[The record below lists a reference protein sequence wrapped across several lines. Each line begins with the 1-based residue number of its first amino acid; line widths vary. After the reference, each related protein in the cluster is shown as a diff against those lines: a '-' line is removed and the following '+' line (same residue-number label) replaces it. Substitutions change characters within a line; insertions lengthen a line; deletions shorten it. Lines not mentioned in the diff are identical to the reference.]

1 MANYNKQFN
10 FRNGVQVD
18 DDNLVVSPTGL
29 VGIGTTVPTELLDV
43 RGDVKISGFAT
54 ATELKGQ
61 NLVVS
66 GIATFNEIKLESDS
80 IIVGSGVSI
89 GSGIV
94 TAPDPTGIVTYYGD
108 ARYLQGMPT
117 SQWLDVDAGL
127 GFISVYNAGNVGVGT
142 DDPRFMLQ
150 IGGNTDTS
158 VAGFAPGVGI
168 SSEGNVIATGIVT
181 ASSFVG
187 IGSLLTLLNAD
198 ELVSGTIDND
208 RLPEDIQI
216 TGIITANTF
225 KGQQLNVTGLA
236 TASNFNGDLTG
247 DVTGD
252 VTGNLTGDE
261 IVVSGIVT
269 ANTFDGQQ
277 LNVTGLATATTF
289 NGQQLNVT
297 GLATASSFI
306 GNLEGDEIVIT
317 GIITA
322 TSLDGDVVGTAS
334 TALTLSGTPD
344 IEVSNIISGIIT
356 GTRFE
361 GDVIGTA
368 TTATDLTSNA
378 DIEIDRIIVGVSS
391 VKSTLGVGTNPLTG
405 NITVGVTTS
414 GIGADILVDRFAG
427 INTTDSPAANLRLL
441 SDKEESVITIGSS
454 VEITGN
460 NSQIRYGNR
469 NSGLTYSTHNS
480 LDFINYGSG
489 NINTYLQTGTV
500 GVNTGS
506 FYWHDKN
513 DVMMALTYEGNL
525 GIGITDPTE
534 KLNVQG
540 NSFFSGAATFGSDV
554 VINGNLSAT
563 FLGSLLDSQSQIVVD
578 VEEKLLQGNV
588 NTNSGI
594 STFNRVSIASTLISD
609 NIIVGTGVT
618 TRADEDFVIMANS
631 GDSGFFVTDLGGIGI
646 STTVA
651 LSQNIGVNAIQK
663 EAVFAG
669 VGIGTLAPTC
679 IADFAHA
686 GTLGITTTH
695 RYFLPPKVGTTDR
708 NGIGIT
714 ETGATIYNTDLNKL
728 QVYTGSAWETITSA

>member
-54 ATELKGQ
+54 ATELRGQ

-66 GIATFNEIKLESDS
+66 GIATFKEIKLESDS

-117 SQWLDVDAGL
+117 SQWLDIDAGL
-127 GFISVYNAGNVGVGT
+127 GFISIYNAGNVGIGT

-168 SSEGNVIATGIVT
+168 SSEGNVLATGIAT

-198 ELVSGTIDND
+198 ELVSGTINND

-247 DVTGD
+247 DVTG
-252 VTGNLTGDE
+252 NLTGDA

-269 ANTFDGQQ
+269 ANTFKGQ
-277 LNVTGLATATTF
+277 LNTTGIVTANTF
-289 NGQQLNVT
+289 NGQLNTT
-297 GLATASSFI
+297 GVATASSFN
-306 GNLEGDEIVIT
+306 GNLTGDEIVIT

-378 DIEIDRIIVGVSS
+378 NIAIDKITVGVST
-391 VKSTLGVGTNPLTG
+391 VKSTLGIGTNPLTG

-414 GIGADILVDRFAG
+414 DVGADILVDRFAG
-427 INTTDSPAANLRLL
+427 INTTDGIPASLRLL
-441 SDKEESVITIGSS
+441 SDKQPSAITIGSS
-454 VEITGN
+454 VAINGDN
-460 NSQIRYGNR
+460 AQIRYAN
-469 NSGLTYSTHNS
+469 NSISFPYSTHNS
-480 LDFINYGSG
+480 LDFINYGDG
-489 NINTYLQTGTV
+489 NINCYLQSGAAGIGTGD
-500 GVNTGS
+500 
-506 FYWHDKN
+506 FHWHNN
-513 DVMMALTYEGNL
+513 DSVIMSLTYGGNL
-525 GIGITDPTE
+525 GLGITNPSQR
-534 KLNVQG
+534 LNVQG
-540 NSFFSGAATFGSDV
+540 ISTFSDDAFFSGNVSISGNLTISSLNVSSINSNLFGNVTGDV
-554 VINGNLSAT
+554 VS
-563 FLGSLLDSQSQIVVD
+563 
-578 VEEKLLQGNV
+578 
-588 NTNSGI
+588 SGI
-594 STFNRVSIASTLISD
+594 STFNVVSIGDTAIVSEQLV
-609 NIIVGTGVT
+609 VGTGNT
-618 TRADEDFVIMANS
+618 DIPSHLPFV
-631 GDSGFFVTDLGGIGI
+631 
-646 STTVA
+646 
-651 LSQNIGVNAIQK
+651 VNAGEGQFFIDD
-663 EAVFAG
+663 VSR
-669 VGIGTLAPTC
+669 VGIGTNVIGDEFVLDVYGGISGTQVSVGTSIPQAS
-679 IADFAHA
+679 ADFSKA
-686 GTLGITTTH
+686 GIGSNTSFMI
-695 RYFLPPKVGTTDR
+695 PPKISQVERVGLATV
-708 NGIGIT
+708 
-714 ETGATIYNTDLNKL
+714 TGAFIYNTTSNKL
-728 QVYTGSAWETITSA
+728 QVYTGSSWETITSA

>member
-127 GFISVYNAGNVGVGT
+127 GFISIYNVGNVGVGT

-208 RLPEDIQI
+208 RLPEGIQI
-216 TGIITANTF
+216 TGIATATTF
-225 KGQQLNVTGLA
+225 NGQLNTTGIA
-236 TASNFNGDLTG
+236 TASSFIGDL
-247 DVTGD
+247 
-252 VTGNLTGDE
+252 TGNLTGDE

-361 GDVIGTA
+361 GDVILLA

-378 DIEIDRIIVGVSS
+378 DLAINQITVGVSTI
-391 VKSTLGVGTNPLTG
+391 KSTLGVGTDPLTG

-427 INTTDSPAANLRLL
+427 INTTDGISASLRLL
-441 SDKEESVITIGSS
+441 SDKQPSNITIGSS
-454 VEITGN
+454 VAINGDN
-460 NSQIRYGNR
+460 AQIRYAN
-469 NSGLTYSTHNS
+469 NSISFPYSIHNS
-480 LDFINYGSG
+480 LDFINYGDG
-489 NINTYLQTGTV
+489 NINCYLQSGAPGIGTGD
-500 GVNTGS
+500 
-506 FYWHDKN
+506 FHWHNN
-513 DVMMALTYEGNL
+513 DSVMMSLTYEGNL
-525 GIGITDPTE
+525 GLGITNPSQR
-534 KLNVQG
+534 LNVQG
-540 NSFFSGAATFGSDV
+540 ISTFSDDAFFSGDV
-554 VINGNLSAT
+554 FISGNLTIS
-563 FLGSLLDSQSQIVVD
+563 SLNVSSMNTNVF
-578 VEEKLLQGNV
+578 GNV
-588 NTNSGI
+588 TGDIVSSGI
-594 STFNRVSIASTLISD
+594 STFNDVSIGNTAFVESQA
-609 NIIVGTGVT
+609 IVGTGITVPSHIPF
-618 TRADEDFVIMANS
+618 AVNPGE
-631 GDSGFFVTDLGGIGI
+631 GQFFVDDT
-646 STTVA
+646 S
-651 LSQNIGVNAIQK
+651 S
-663 EAVFAG
+663 
-669 VGIGTLAPTC
+669 VGIGTNIIGDEFVLDVYGGISGTQVSVGTTIPQSSV
-679 IADFAHA
+679 DFSNA
-686 GTLGITTTH
+686 GIGTNTGFMI
-695 RYFLPPKVGTTDR
+695 PPKVSDAERVGLATV
-708 NGIGIT
+708 
-714 ETGATIYNTDLNKL
+714 TGAFIYNTTSNKL
-728 QVYTGSAWETITSA
+728 QVYTGSSWETITSA

>member
-54 ATELKGQ
+54 ATELRGQ

-66 GIATFNEIKLESDS
+66 GIATFKEIKLESDS

-117 SQWLDVDAGL
+117 SQWLDIDAGL
-127 GFISVYNAGNVGVGT
+127 GFISIYNAGNVGIGT

-168 SSEGNVIATGIVT
+168 SSEGNVLATGIAT

-198 ELVSGTIDND
+198 ELVSGTINND

-247 DVTGD
+247 DVTG
-252 VTGNLTGDE
+252 NLTGDA

-269 ANTFDGQQ
+269 ANTFKGQ
-277 LNVTGLATATTF
+277 LNTTGIVTANTF
-289 NGQQLNVT
+289 NGQLNTT
-297 GLATASSFI
+297 GVATASSFN
-306 GNLEGDEIVIT
+306 GNLTGNEIVIT

-378 DIEIDRIIVGVSS
+378 NIAIDKITVGVST
-391 VKSTLGVGTNPLTG
+391 VKSTLGIGTNPLTG

-414 GIGADILVDRFAG
+414 DVGADILVDRFAG
-427 INTTDSPAANLRLL
+427 INTTDGIPASLRLL
-441 SDKEESVITIGSS
+441 SDKQPSAITIGSS
-454 VEITGN
+454 VAINGDN
-460 NSQIRYGNR
+460 AQIRYAN
-469 NSGLTYSTHNS
+469 NSISFPYSTHNS
-480 LDFINYGSG
+480 LDFINYGDG
-489 NINTYLQTGTV
+489 NINCYLQSGAAGIGTGD
-500 GVNTGS
+500 
-506 FYWHDKN
+506 FHWHNN
-513 DVMMALTYEGNL
+513 DSVIMSLTYGGNL
-525 GIGITDPTE
+525 GLGITNPSQR
-534 KLNVQG
+534 LNVQG
-540 NSFFSGAATFGSDV
+540 ISTFSDDAFFSGNVSISGNLTISSLNVSSINSNLFGNVTGDV
-554 VINGNLSAT
+554 VS
-563 FLGSLLDSQSQIVVD
+563 
-578 VEEKLLQGNV
+578 
-588 NTNSGI
+588 SGI
-594 STFNRVSIASTLISD
+594 STFNVVSIGDTAIVSEQLV
-609 NIIVGTGVT
+609 VGTGNT
-618 TRADEDFVIMANS
+618 DIPSHLPFV
-631 GDSGFFVTDLGGIGI
+631 
-646 STTVA
+646 
-651 LSQNIGVNAIQK
+651 VNAGEGQFFIDD
-663 EAVFAG
+663 VSR
-669 VGIGTLAPTC
+669 VGIGTNVIGDEFVLDVYGGISGTQVSVGTSIPQAS
-679 IADFAHA
+679 ADFSKA
-686 GTLGITTTH
+686 GIGSNTSFMI
-695 RYFLPPKVGTTDR
+695 PPKISQVERVGLATV
-708 NGIGIT
+708 
-714 ETGATIYNTDLNKL
+714 TGAFIYNTTSNKL
-728 QVYTGSAWETITSA
+728 QVYTGSSWETITSA

>member
-127 GFISVYNAGNVGVGT
+127 GFISIYNVGNVGVGT

-208 RLPEDIQI
+208 RLPEGIQI
-216 TGIITANTF
+216 TGIATATTF
-225 KGQQLNVTGLA
+225 NGQLNTTGIA
-236 TASNFNGDLTG
+236 TASSFIGDL
-247 DVTGD
+247 
-252 VTGNLTGDE
+252 TGNLTGDE

-289 NGQQLNVT
+289 NGQLNTT
-297 GLATASSFI
+297 GVATASSFI

-414 GIGADILVDRFAG
+414 GVGADILVDRFAG
-427 INTTDSPAANLRLL
+427 INTTDGIPASLRLL
-441 SDKEESVITIGSS
+441 SDKQESSITIGSS
-454 VEITGN
+454 VAINGDN
-460 NSQIRYGNR
+460 AQIRYAN
-469 NSGLTYSTHNS
+469 NNISFPYSTHNS
-480 LDFINYGSG
+480 LDFINYGDG
-489 NINTYLQTGTV
+489 NINCYLQSGAPGIGTGD
-500 GVNTGS
+500 
-506 FYWHDKN
+506 FHWHNN
-513 DVMMALTYEGNL
+513 DSVIMSLTYGGNL
-525 GIGITDPTE
+525 GLGITNPSQR
-534 KLNVQG
+534 LNVQG
-540 NSFFSGAATFGSDV
+540 ISTFSDDAFFSSDV
-554 VINGNLSAT
+554 FISGNLTIS
-563 FLGSLLDSQSQIVVD
+563 SLNVSSINANLF
-578 VEEKLLQGNV
+578 GNV
-588 NTNSGI
+588 TGNVVSSGI
-594 STFNRVSIASTLISD
+594 STFNDVSIGNTAFVESQA
-609 NIIVGTGVT
+609 IVGTGITVPSHIPF
-618 TRADEDFVIMANS
+618 AVNPGE
-631 GDSGFFVTDLGGIGI
+631 GQFFIDDV
-646 STTVA
+646 SR
-651 LSQNIGVNAIQK
+651 
-663 EAVFAG
+663 
-669 VGIGTLAPTC
+669 VGIGTNIVGDEFVLDVYGGISGTQVSVGTTIPQSSV
-679 IADFAHA
+679 DFAKA
-686 GTLGITTTH
+686 GIGTNTGFMI
-695 RYFLPPKVGTTDR
+695 PPKVSDAERVGLATV
-708 NGIGIT
+708 
-714 ETGATIYNTDLNKL
+714 TGAFIYNTTFNKL
-728 QVYTGSAWETITSA
+728 QVYTGSSWETITSA

>member
-127 GFISVYNAGNVGVGT
+127 GFISIYNVGNVGVGT

-208 RLPEDIQI
+208 RLPEGIQI
-216 TGIITANTF
+216 TGIATATTF
-225 KGQQLNVTGLA
+225 NGQLNTTGIA
-236 TASNFNGDLTG
+236 TASSFIGDL
-247 DVTGD
+247 
-252 VTGNLTGDE
+252 TGNLTGDE

-289 NGQQLNVT
+289 NGQLNTT
-297 GLATASSFI
+297 GVATASSFI

-414 GIGADILVDRFAG
+414 GVGADILVDRFAG
-427 INTTDSPAANLRLL
+427 INTTDGIPASLRLL
-441 SDKEESVITIGSS
+441 SDKQPSAITIGSS
-454 VEITGN
+454 VAINGDN
-460 NSQIRYGNR
+460 AQIRYAN
-469 NSGLTYSTHNS
+469 NSISFPYSTHNS
-480 LDFINYGSG
+480 LDFINYGDG
-489 NINTYLQTGTV
+489 NINCYLQSGAPGIGTGD
-500 GVNTGS
+500 
-506 FYWHDKN
+506 FHWHNN
-513 DVMMALTYEGNL
+513 DSVIMSLTYGGNL
-525 GIGITDPTE
+525 GLGITNPSQR
-534 KLNVQG
+534 LNVQG
-540 NSFFSGAATFGSDV
+540 ISTFSDDAFFSSDV
-554 VINGNLSAT
+554 FISGNLTIS
-563 FLGSLLDSQSQIVVD
+563 SLNVSSINANLF
-578 VEEKLLQGNV
+578 GNV
-588 NTNSGI
+588 TGDVVSSGI
-594 STFNRVSIASTLISD
+594 STFNDVSIGNTAFVESQA
-609 NIIVGTGVT
+609 IVGTGITVPSHIPF
-618 TRADEDFVIMANS
+618 AVNPGE
-631 GDSGFFVTDLGGIGI
+631 GQFFIDDV
-646 STTVA
+646 SR
-651 LSQNIGVNAIQK
+651 
-663 EAVFAG
+663 
-669 VGIGTLAPTC
+669 VGIGTNIVGDEFVLDVYGGISGTQVSVGTTIPQSSV
-679 IADFAHA
+679 DFAKA
-686 GTLGITTTH
+686 GIGTNTGFMI
-695 RYFLPPKVGTTDR
+695 PPKVSDAERVGLATV
-708 NGIGIT
+708 
-714 ETGATIYNTDLNKL
+714 TGAFIYNTTFNKL
-728 QVYTGSAWETITSA
+728 QVYTGSSWETITSA

>member
-54 ATELKGQ
+54 ATELRGQ
-61 NLVVS
+61 ALVVS
-66 GIATFNEIKLESDS
+66 GISTFKEIKLESDS

-89 GSGIV
+89 GSGVV
-94 TAPDPTGIVTYYGD
+94 TASDPTGIVTYYGD

-127 GFISVYNAGNVGVGT
+127 GFISIYNAGNVGIGT

-168 SSEGNVIATGIVT
+168 SSEGNVLATGIVT

-198 ELVSGTIDND
+198 EIVSGTINND

-247 DVTGD
+247 DVTG
-252 VTGNLTGDE
+252 NLTGDE

-277 LNVTGLATATTF
+277 LNLTGIATATTF
-289 NGQQLNVT
+289 NGQLNTT
-297 GLATASSFI
+297 GVATASSFI
-306 GNLEGDEIVIT
+306 GDLTGNLTGDEIVIT

-368 TTATDLTSNA
+368 TTATDLPSNA
-378 DIEIDRIIVGVSS
+378 NITIDKITVGISS
-391 VKSTLGVGTNPLTG
+391 VKSILGVGTNPLNG
-405 NITVGVTTS
+405 NVTVGVTTS
-414 GIGADILVDRFAG
+414 GISADILVDRFAG
-427 INTTDSPAANLRLL
+427 INTTDSPAASLRLL
-441 SDKEESVITIGSS
+441 SDKEESIITIGSS
-454 VEITGN
+454 IAIAGN
-460 NSQIRYGNR
+460 NAQIRYGNR
-469 NSGLTYSTHNS
+469 NLGLTYSTHDS

-500 GVNTGS
+500 GLNTGS

-513 DVMMALTYEGNL
+513 DVIMALTYEGNL
-525 GIGITDPTE
+525 GIGKTDPTE
-534 KLNVQG
+534 RLNVQG
-540 NSFFSGAATFGSDV
+540 TAFFSGPVTFDDIITVNSAITSPV
-554 VINGNLSAT
+554 RGNL
-563 FLGSLLDSQSQIVVD
+563 LDLSDDVIVD
-578 VEEKLLQGNV
+578 VSEKLFTGNV
-588 NTNSGI
+588 NINSGI
-594 STFNRVSIASTLISD
+594 STFNEVSTGSTIKAD
-609 NIIVGTGVT
+609 NIVVGGGLASRSSLSHIISGNSEQHRFYVNDSGAIGIATTFEFGDDIGITAPGKFAILGGVGVGTTVPKCAVDF
-618 TRADEDFVIMANS
+618 AD
-631 GDSGFFVTDLGGIGI
+631 
-646 STTVA
+646 
-651 LSQNIGVNAIQK
+651 
-663 EAVFAG
+663 AG
-669 VGIGTLAPTC
+669 TVGIGTTQP
-679 IADFAHA
+679 
-686 GTLGITTTH
+686 
-695 RYFLPPKVGTTDR
+695 YFLPPKISNTTR
-708 NGIGIT
+708 NGIGET
-714 ETGATIYNTDLNKL
+714 VTGATIYNTDLNKL

>member
-127 GFISVYNAGNVGVGT
+127 GFISIYNVGNVGVGT

-208 RLPEDIQI
+208 RLPEGIQI
-216 TGIITANTF
+216 TGIATATTF
-225 KGQQLNVTGLA
+225 NGQLNTTGIA
-236 TASNFNGDLTG
+236 TASSFIGDL
-247 DVTGD
+247 
-252 VTGNLTGDE
+252 TGNLTGDE

-378 DIEIDRIIVGVSS
+378 DLAINQITVGVSTI
-391 VKSTLGVGTNPLTG
+391 KSTLGVGTDPLTG

-427 INTTDSPAANLRLL
+427 INTTDGISASLRLL
-441 SDKEESVITIGSS
+441 SDKQPSSITIGSS
-454 VEITGN
+454 VAINGDN
-460 NSQIRYGNR
+460 AQIRYAN
-469 NSGLTYSTHNS
+469 NSISFPYSTHNS
-480 LDFINYGSG
+480 LDFINYGDG
-489 NINTYLQTGTV
+489 NINCYLQSGAPGIGTGD
-500 GVNTGS
+500 
-506 FYWHDKN
+506 FHWHNN
-513 DVMMALTYEGNL
+513 DSVMMSLTYEGNL
-525 GIGITDPTE
+525 GLGITNPSQR
-534 KLNVQG
+534 LNVQG
-540 NSFFSGAATFGSDV
+540 ISTFSDDAFFSGDV
-554 VINGNLSAT
+554 FISGNLTIS
-563 FLGSLLDSQSQIVVD
+563 SLNVSSMNTNVF
-578 VEEKLLQGNV
+578 GNV
-588 NTNSGI
+588 TGDIVSSGI
-594 STFNRVSIASTLISD
+594 STFNDVSIGNTAFVESQA
-609 NIIVGTGVT
+609 IVGTGITVPSHIPF
-618 TRADEDFVIMANS
+618 AVNPGE
-631 GDSGFFVTDLGGIGI
+631 GQFFVDDT
-646 STTVA
+646 S
-651 LSQNIGVNAIQK
+651 S
-663 EAVFAG
+663 
-669 VGIGTLAPTC
+669 VGIGTNIIGDEFVLDVYGGISGTQVSVGTTIPQSSV
-679 IADFAHA
+679 DFSNA
-686 GTLGITTTH
+686 GIGTNTGFMI
-695 RYFLPPKVGTTDR
+695 PPKVSDAERVGLATV
-708 NGIGIT
+708 
-714 ETGATIYNTDLNKL
+714 TGAFIYNTTSNKL
-728 QVYTGSAWETITSA
+728 QVYTGSSWETITSA

>member
-127 GFISVYNAGNVGVGT
+127 GFISIYNVGNVGVGT

-208 RLPEDIQI
+208 RLPEGIQI
-216 TGIITANTF
+216 TGIATATTF
-225 KGQQLNVTGLA
+225 NGQLNTTGIA
-236 TASNFNGDLTG
+236 TASSFIGDL
-247 DVTGD
+247 
-252 VTGNLTGDE
+252 TGNLTGDE

-378 DIEIDRIIVGVSS
+378 DLAINQITVGVSTI
-391 VKSTLGVGTNPLTG
+391 KSTLGVGTDPLTG

-427 INTTDSPAANLRLL
+427 INTTDGISASLRLL
-441 SDKEESVITIGSS
+441 SDKQPSAITIGSS
-454 VEITGN
+454 VAINGDN
-460 NSQIRYGNR
+460 AQIRYAN
-469 NSGLTYSTHNS
+469 NSISFPYSTHNS
-480 LDFINYGSG
+480 LDFINYGDG
-489 NINTYLQTGTV
+489 NINCYLQSGAPGIGTGD
-500 GVNTGS
+500 
-506 FYWHDKN
+506 FHWHNN
-513 DVMMALTYEGNL
+513 DSVMMSLTYEGNL
-525 GIGITDPTE
+525 GLGITNPSQR
-534 KLNVQG
+534 LNVQG
-540 NSFFSGAATFGSDV
+540 ISTFSDDAFFSGDV
-554 VINGNLSAT
+554 FISGNLTIS
-563 FLGSLLDSQSQIVVD
+563 SLNVSSMNTNVF
-578 VEEKLLQGNV
+578 GNV
-588 NTNSGI
+588 TGDIVSSGI
-594 STFNRVSIASTLISD
+594 STFNDVSIGNTAFVESQA
-609 NIIVGTGVT
+609 IVGTGITVPSHIPF
-618 TRADEDFVIMANS
+618 AVNPGE
-631 GDSGFFVTDLGGIGI
+631 GQFFVDDT
-646 STTVA
+646 S
-651 LSQNIGVNAIQK
+651 S
-663 EAVFAG
+663 
-669 VGIGTLAPTC
+669 VGIGTNIIGDEFVLDVYGGISGTQVSVGTTIPQSSV
-679 IADFAHA
+679 DFSNA
-686 GTLGITTTH
+686 GIGTNTGFMI
-695 RYFLPPKVGTTDR
+695 PPKVSDAERVGLATV
-708 NGIGIT
+708 
-714 ETGATIYNTDLNKL
+714 TGAFIYNTTSNKL
-728 QVYTGSAWETITSA
+728 QVYTGSSWETITSA

>member
-54 ATELKGQ
+54 ATELRGQ
-61 NLVVS
+61 ALVVS
-66 GIATFNEIKLESDS
+66 GISTFKEIKLESDS

-117 SQWLDVDAGL
+117 SQWLDIDAGL
-127 GFISVYNAGNVGVGT
+127 GFISIYNAGNVGIGT

-168 SSEGNVIATGIVT
+168 SSEGNVLATGIAT

-208 RLPEDIQI
+208 RLPEGIQI
-216 TGIITANTF
+216 TGIATATTF
-225 KGQQLNVTGLA
+225 NGQLNTTGIA
-236 TASNFNGDLTG
+236 TASSFIGDL
-247 DVTGD
+247 
-252 VTGNLTGDE
+252 TGNLTGDE

-378 DIEIDRIIVGVSS
+378 NIAIDKITVGVST
-391 VKSTLGVGTNPLTG
+391 VKSTLGVGTDPLTG

-427 INTTDSPAANLRLL
+427 INTTDGISASLRLL
-441 SDKEESVITIGSS
+441 SDKQESAITIGSS
-454 VEITGN
+454 IAINGDN
-460 NSQIRYGNR
+460 AQIRYAN
-469 NSGLTYSTHNS
+469 NSISFPYSTHNS
-480 LDFINYGSG
+480 LDFINYGDG
-489 NINTYLQTGTV
+489 NINCYLQSGSPGIGTGD
-500 GVNTGS
+500 
-506 FYWHDKN
+506 FHWHNN
-513 DVMMALTYEGNL
+513 DSVIMSLTYGGNL
-525 GIGITDPTE
+525 GLGITNPSQR
-534 KLNVQG
+534 LNVQG
-540 NSFFSGAATFGSDV
+540 ISTFSDDAFFSGNVSISGNLTISSLNVSSINANLFGNVTGDV
-554 VINGNLSAT
+554 VS
-563 FLGSLLDSQSQIVVD
+563 
-578 VEEKLLQGNV
+578 
-588 NTNSGI
+588 SGI
-594 STFNRVSIASTLISD
+594 STFNVVSIGDTAIVSEQLV
-609 NIIVGTGVT
+609 VGTGNTDIPSDLPFVVNPGEGQFFIDDVSRVGINT
-618 TRADEDFVIMANS
+618 NIIGDEFVL
-631 GDSGFFVTDLGGIGI
+631 DVYGGISGTQV
-646 STTVA
+646 SVGTTIPQASVDFA
-651 LSQNIGVNAIQK
+651 NA
-663 EAVFAG
+663 
-669 VGIGTLAPTC
+669 GIGTN
-679 IADFAHA
+679 IGFM
-686 GTLGITTTH
+686 I
-695 RYFLPPKVGTTDR
+695 PPKVSDAERVGLATV
-708 NGIGIT
+708 
-714 ETGATIYNTDLNKL
+714 TGAFIYNTTSNKL
-728 QVYTGSAWETITSA
+728 QVYTGSSWETITSA

>member
-54 ATELKGQ
+54 ATELRGQ

-66 GIATFNEIKLESDS
+66 GIATFKEIKLESDS

-117 SQWLDVDAGL
+117 SQWLDIDAGL
-127 GFISVYNAGNVGVGT
+127 GFISIYNAGNVGIGT

-168 SSEGNVIATGIVT
+168 SSEGNVLATGIAT

-198 ELVSGTIDND
+198 ELVSGTINND

-247 DVTGD
+247 DVTG
-252 VTGNLTGDE
+252 NLTGDA

-269 ANTFDGQQ
+269 ANTFKGQ
-277 LNVTGLATATTF
+277 LNTTGIVTANTF
-289 NGQQLNVT
+289 NGQLNTT
-297 GLATASSFI
+297 GVATASSFN
-306 GNLEGDEIVIT
+306 GNLTGDEIVIT

-378 DIEIDRIIVGVSS
+378 NIEIDKITVGVST
-391 VKSTLGVGTNPLTG
+391 VKSTLGIGTNPLTG

-414 GIGADILVDRFAG
+414 DVGADILVDRFAG
-427 INTTDSPAANLRLL
+427 INTTDGIPASLRLL
-441 SDKEESVITIGSS
+441 SDKQPSAITIGSS
-454 VEITGN
+454 VAINGDN
-460 NSQIRYGNR
+460 AQIRYAN
-469 NSGLTYSTHNS
+469 NSISFPYSTHNS
-480 LDFINYGSG
+480 LDFINYGDG
-489 NINTYLQTGTV
+489 NINCYLQSGAAGIGTGD
-500 GVNTGS
+500 
-506 FYWHDKN
+506 FHWHNN
-513 DVMMALTYEGNL
+513 DSVIMSLTYGGNL
-525 GIGITDPTE
+525 GLGITNPSQR
-534 KLNVQG
+534 LNVQG
-540 NSFFSGAATFGSDV
+540 ISTFSDDAFFSGNVSISGNLTISSLNVSSINSNLFGNVTGDV
-554 VINGNLSAT
+554 VS
-563 FLGSLLDSQSQIVVD
+563 
-578 VEEKLLQGNV
+578 
-588 NTNSGI
+588 SGI
-594 STFNRVSIASTLISD
+594 STFNVVSIGDTAIVSEQLV
-609 NIIVGTGVT
+609 VGTGNT
-618 TRADEDFVIMANS
+618 DIPSHLPFV
-631 GDSGFFVTDLGGIGI
+631 
-646 STTVA
+646 
-651 LSQNIGVNAIQK
+651 VNAGEGQFFIDD
-663 EAVFAG
+663 VSR
-669 VGIGTLAPTC
+669 VGIGTNVIGDEFVLDVYGGISGTQVSVGTSIPQAS
-679 IADFAHA
+679 ADFSKA
-686 GTLGITTTH
+686 GIGSNTSFMI
-695 RYFLPPKVGTTDR
+695 PPKISQVERVGLATV
-708 NGIGIT
+708 
-714 ETGATIYNTDLNKL
+714 TGAFIYNTTSNKL
-728 QVYTGSAWETITSA
+728 QVYTGSSWETITSA

>member
-54 ATELKGQ
+54 ATELRGQ

-66 GIATFNEIKLESDS
+66 GIATFKEIKLESDS

-117 SQWLDVDAGL
+117 SQWLDIDAGL
-127 GFISVYNAGNVGVGT
+127 GFISIYNAGNVGIGT

-168 SSEGNVIATGIVT
+168 SSEGNVLATGIAT

-198 ELVSGTIDND
+198 ELVSGTINND

-247 DVTGD
+247 DVTG
-252 VTGNLTGDE
+252 NLTGDA

-269 ANTFDGQQ
+269 ANTFKGQ
-277 LNVTGLATATTF
+277 LNTTGIVTANTF
-289 NGQQLNVT
+289 NGQLNTT
-297 GLATASSFI
+297 GVATASSFN
-306 GNLEGDEIVIT
+306 GNLTGNEIVIT

-378 DIEIDRIIVGVSS
+378 NIAIDKITVGVST
-391 VKSTLGVGTNPLTG
+391 VKSTLGIGTNPLTG

-414 GIGADILVDRFAG
+414 GVGADILVDRFAG
-427 INTTDSPAANLRLL
+427 INTTDGIPASLRLL
-441 SDKEESVITIGSS
+441 SDKQPSAITIGSS
-454 VEITGN
+454 VAINGDN
-460 NSQIRYGNR
+460 AQIRYAN
-469 NSGLTYSTHNS
+469 NSISFPYSTHNS
-480 LDFINYGSG
+480 LDFINYGDG
-489 NINTYLQTGTV
+489 NINCYLQSGAAGIGTGD
-500 GVNTGS
+500 
-506 FYWHDKN
+506 FHWHNN
-513 DVMMALTYEGNL
+513 DSVIMSLTYGGNL
-525 GIGITDPTE
+525 GLGITNPSQR
-534 KLNVQG
+534 LNVQG
-540 NSFFSGAATFGSDV
+540 ISTFSDDAFFSGNVSISGNLTISSLNVSSINSNLFGNVTGDV
-554 VINGNLSAT
+554 VS
-563 FLGSLLDSQSQIVVD
+563 
-578 VEEKLLQGNV
+578 
-588 NTNSGI
+588 SGI
-594 STFNRVSIASTLISD
+594 STFNVVSIGDTAIVSEQLV
-609 NIIVGTGVT
+609 VGTGNT
-618 TRADEDFVIMANS
+618 DIPSHLPFV
-631 GDSGFFVTDLGGIGI
+631 
-646 STTVA
+646 
-651 LSQNIGVNAIQK
+651 VNAGEGQFFIDD
-663 EAVFAG
+663 VSR
-669 VGIGTLAPTC
+669 VGIGTNVIGDEFVLDVYGGISGTQVSVGTSIPQAS
-679 IADFAHA
+679 ADFSKA
-686 GTLGITTTH
+686 GIGSNTSFMI
-695 RYFLPPKVGTTDR
+695 PPKISQVERVGLATV
-708 NGIGIT
+708 
-714 ETGATIYNTDLNKL
+714 TGAFIYNTTSNKL
-728 QVYTGSAWETITSA
+728 QVYTGSSWETITSA

>member
-127 GFISVYNAGNVGVGT
+127 GFISIYNVGNVGVGT

-208 RLPEDIQI
+208 RLPEGIQI
-216 TGIITANTF
+216 TGIITATTF
-225 KGQQLNVTGLA
+225 NGQLNTTGIA
-236 TASNFNGDLTG
+236 TASSFIGDL
-247 DVTGD
+247 
-252 VTGNLTGDE
+252 TGNLTGDE

-289 NGQQLNVT
+289 NGQLNTT
-297 GLATASSFI
+297 GVATASSFI

-378 DIEIDRIIVGVSS
+378 DLAINQITVGVSTI
-391 VKSTLGVGTNPLTG
+391 KSTLGVGTDPLTG

-414 GIGADILVDRFAG
+414 GVGADILVDRFAG
-427 INTTDSPAANLRLL
+427 INTTDGIPASLRLL
-441 SDKEESVITIGSS
+441 SDKQPSAITIGSS
-454 VEITGN
+454 VAINGDN
-460 NSQIRYGNR
+460 AQIRYAN
-469 NSGLTYSTHNS
+469 NSISFPYSTHNS
-480 LDFINYGSG
+480 LDFINYGDG
-489 NINTYLQTGTV
+489 NINCYLQSGAAGIGTGD
-500 GVNTGS
+500 
-506 FYWHDKN
+506 FHWHNN
-513 DVMMALTYEGNL
+513 DSVIMSLTYGGNL
-525 GIGITDPTE
+525 GLGITNPSQR
-534 KLNVQG
+534 LNVQG
-540 NSFFSGAATFGSDV
+540 ISTFSDDAFFSGNVSISGNLTISSLNVSSINSNLFGNVTGDV
-554 VINGNLSAT
+554 VS
-563 FLGSLLDSQSQIVVD
+563 
-578 VEEKLLQGNV
+578 
-588 NTNSGI
+588 SGI
-594 STFNRVSIASTLISD
+594 STFNVVSIGDTAIVSEQLV
-609 NIIVGTGVT
+609 VGTGNTVPSHLP
-618 TRADEDFVIMANS
+618 FVVNP
-631 GDSGFFVTDLGGIGI
+631 GEGQFFVDDT
-646 STTVA
+646 S
-651 LSQNIGVNAIQK
+651 S
-663 EAVFAG
+663 
-669 VGIGTLAPTC
+669 VGIGTNIIGDEFVLDVYGGISGTQVSVGTSIPQAS
-679 IADFAHA
+679 ADFSKA
-686 GTLGITTTH
+686 GIGSNTSFMI
-695 RYFLPPKVGTTDR
+695 PPKISQVERVGLATV
-708 NGIGIT
+708 
-714 ETGATIYNTDLNKL
+714 TGAFIYNTTSNKL
-728 QVYTGSAWETITSA
+728 QVYTGSSWETITSA